1 MVDAY
6 KGRTCRSIQKLHRD
20 FGPVV
25 LVGPRT
31 VMFSDPAMIDQVY
44 PHQNPLPKSYHWR
57 PLRTELKDVH
67 YPSLIGSEST
77 REHAT
82 LKRPI
87 SGVYAMSNVV
97 KSEPF
102 IDECIMNLV
111 EKLNGEYAAKSEA
124 FGVFRWMHFCQYS
137 DALQCLVDKDSTC

>member
-1 MVDAY
+1 MTPDIFQVVDAY
-6 KGRTCRSIQKLHRD
+6 KGRTCRSIQQLHRD
-20 FGPVV
+20 FGPIV

-44 PHQNPLPKSYHWR
+44 PHQNPLPKSDHWR
-57 PLRTELKDVH
+57 PLRTELKGVH

-124 FGVFRWMHFCQYS
+124 FGVFRWMHFC
-137 DALQCLVDKDSTC
+137 